1 MQKRPEQLKESFCRL
16 IDRHLKDL
24 VDGRAEDMFEIED
37 FAAQMFIHPV
47 HLSNTI
53 KEVTGGSACGIYQTK
68 IMEVAQTLLGDSANS
83 IHEVA
88 LLLSFDPSQFTKWFK
103 RFQGMTPRE
112 YRKQLTA
119 PALAQEEALAQ
130 AEVPAHPTHPVQ

>member
-1 MQKRPEQLKESFCRL
+1 MQKRPEQLKESFCHL

-24 VDGRAEDMFEIED
+24 VDGRAEEMFEIED

-53 KEVTGGSACGIYQTK
+53 KEVTGGSACDIYQTK
-68 IMEVAQTLLGDSANS
+68 IMEVAQNLLSDSTNS
-83 IHEVA
+83 IQDVA
-88 LLLSFDPSQFTKWFK
+88 LLLSFDPSQFSKWFK

-112 YRKQLTA
+112 YRKRL
-119 PALAQEEALAQ
+119 PARA
-130 AEVPAHPTHPVQ
+130 PAHPGLAAHAAP